1 MRTMDFAPSSSLYLC
16 NDQEADMGKATT
28 LDSTTQPSRADM
40 AETPAGST
48 SEAMPHVHEL
58 DHRHSQRIDVSL
70 LWNAHTDQ
78 VSIAL
83 TDERSGEALTFMVDP
98 SEALSAFHH
107 PYAYAAH

>member
-1 MRTMDFAPSSSLYLC
+1 MDFALSSSLYLC

-28 LDSTTQPSRADM
+28 LNSTTQQSRADV
-40 AETPAGST
+40 AEAPAGST

-58 DHRHSQRIDVSL
+58 DHRHSQGIDVSL

-83 TDERSGEALTFMVDP
+83 TDERSGEALTFTVDP

-107 PYAYAAH
+107 QYAYAAH